1 MRKLVTMIAVLL
13 MAVAAIAA
21 QCAGI
26 TKKGTQ
32 CKRQASPGSQYCWQH
47 GGTTKAQREAGVTT
61 DAEVAKARCKAT
73 TKAGTQCKR
82 QASPGSQYCWQHSA
96 SNGATVG
103 STEPSTKPAGKAVP
117 ARQTPADRGQCDAI
131 TKGGKRCTRKA
142 QPGGSK
148 CWQHAK

>member
-1 MRKLVTMIAVLL
+1 MKKLATMVAVLL

-26 TKKGTQ
+26 TKKGSQ

-47 GGTTKAQREAGVTT
+47 GGTTKAQRAAGVTT
-61 DAEVAKARCKAT
+61 DAEVAKLQCKAT

-82 QASPGSQYCWQHSA
+82 QALQDSKYCWQHS
-96 SNGATVG
+96 NIQGAAVDI
-103 STEPSTKPAGKAVP
+103 PATPESVP
-117 ARQTPADRGQCDAI
+117 AENKATATAEVRGQCDAI

-142 QPGGSK
+142 QPGGTK